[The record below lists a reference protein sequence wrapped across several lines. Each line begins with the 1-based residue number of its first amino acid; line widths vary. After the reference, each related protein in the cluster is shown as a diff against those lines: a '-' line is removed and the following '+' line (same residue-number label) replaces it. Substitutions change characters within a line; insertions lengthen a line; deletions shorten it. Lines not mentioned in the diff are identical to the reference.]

1 MSNHEKDHLREENK
15 YQQLHLQLDGEEKE
29 EKHKQQQEGEEEEE
43 EKILISS
50 DNNSSGIRNVVVT
63 GFGLFRDHQINPSW
77 EAIKDGQLKINRS
90 NINVITKQV
99 NVSYEDA
106 DKAVSTLW
114 KEYNPILLIHVGL
127 AAHENAIR
135 IEQLARHGPYIHDDV
150 VQFAPHKELRHY
162 DNDDDD
168 GDFNK
173 SLEENI
179 IIKNYSCKP
188 CQFGCSKTC
197 LNIDRVC
204 DKMNQLFEN
213 NQVVIPTKKSN
224 DAGLYLCEY
233 IYHRSLAICD
243 KAVFVHVP
251 SVENFE
257 LHDIRNALKFTTE
270 FLVDEVLNY

>member
-1 MSNHEKDHLREENK
+1 MSNHEKDHHWKENK
-15 YQQLHLQLDGEEKE
+15 YQRQHLDGEKKE
-29 EKHKQQQEGEEEEE
+29 EEKQQQRQGEEEEN
-43 EKILISS
+43 ILISS
-50 DNNSSGIRNVVVT
+50 DNNSSGVKNVVIT

-106 DKAVSTLW
+106 ANAVSTLW
-114 KEYNPILLIHVGL
+114 KEYNPILMIHVGL

-150 VQFAPHKELRHY
+150 FKFAPHKELRHY
-162 DNDDDD
+162 DDDDND
-168 GDFNK
+168 DFNK
-173 SLEENI
+173 SLEENVI
-179 IIKNYSCKP
+179 VKNYSCKP
-188 CQFGCSKTC
+188 CQFGCSTTC
-197 LNIDRVC
+197 LDIDRVC

-213 NQVVIPTKKSN
+213 NQVKIPSKKST

-233 IYHRSLAICD
+233 IYYRSLTICE
-243 KAVFVHVP
+243 KTVFVHVP

-257 LHDIRNALKFTTE
+257 LHDIRNALKFSIE
-270 FLVDEVLNY
+270 FLVDEVIKY